1 MGLRYRAPPRH
12 YRRTAG
18 GKTGLNFPS
27 NQSIPPFSPPSPNPS
42 HPPLSLSCLSIS
54 LFFSFNSLR
63 EKSNKSHVVYLWMK
77 DGLSNIISFLLTKQS
92 NNNLPSFTKEIG
104 SITKTKVN
112 EKKNLAKLRGFKKNC
127 KCYVFL
133 KIH

>member
-104 SITKTKVN
+104 SIAKTKVN
-112 EKKNLAKLRGFKKNC
+112 EKKISRNC
-127 KCYVFL
+127 EDL
-133 KIH
+133 KRTVNVMYF